1 MRTFLIVFVVVF
13 CAALTI
19 AFGQNMGDS
28 RAAADAEIR
37 AADKA
42 GLKAAQAKNIDGAVA
57 NYASDASWLP
67 PHAPI
72 VQGKEAIRAAW
83 ASMLATPDLKI
94 EWQITKLEIS
104 PSGEMGYTLYKYDM
118 TMQGP
123 TGQPIHDVGKD
134 MAVWK
139 KESDGKWKIIADTFN
154 SDLPLPSSPGK

>member
-1 MRTFLIVFVVVF
+1 MRRILIPALVAF
-13 CAALTI
+13 CATLTI
-19 AFGQNMGDS
+19 AFGQDAGDNL
-28 RAAADAEIR
+28 AAADAEVL
-37 AADKA
+37 AADTA
-42 GLKAAQAKNIDGAVA
+42 GLKAAQAKNVDGATA

-83 ASMLATPDLKI
+83 ASMLATPGLKI
-94 EWQITKLEIS
+94 DWQITKLEIS

-118 TMQGP
+118 TIQGP
-123 TGQPIHDVGKD
+123 AGQPIHDVGKD

-139 KESDGKWKIIADTFN
+139 KESDGKWKMIADTFN